1 MPACVEEMQAPA
13 GPKEAAQA
21 GSPMEAA
28 GQMSQALPKMG
39 GLAQI
44 HLGHSRGLLL

>member
-1 MPACVEEMQAPA
+1 MPACVGEMQAPA

-21 GSPMEAA
+21 GFPMEAA
-28 GQMSQALPKMG
+28 GRMSQALPKTG

-44 HLGHSRGLLL
+44 HPGRSRGLLL